1 MSRPHLARHLTVG
14 LALALVLALLLWFVV
29 GWIAADRLT
38 VPTRH
43 FDPDLDPV
51 SFGGEFD
58 DVALTSADGIDLAAW
73 HLPVPGADAGVVLV
87 HGRNSSRTREFD
99 GRFAELGVALQA
111 EGYHVVML
119 DLRGHGVSGE
129 GRFTFG
135 RFERLD
141 VLAAVDHLEALGVPP
156 GQVGV
161 LGVSMGAASVI
172 GAAAEDARI
181 GGLWAD
187 AGYAN
192 IAPVI
197 RAEWPEASGLPLVFW
212 HAARLAHRIRFGFDL
227 AASRPAGELPFV
239 APRPIQ
245 LVHGTADRLVPFEHA
260 LALRSAEPSAQ
271 LWVLEGVGHADA
283 YGAEPEVYARRVV
296 AFFDVA
302 LRIRT
307 ATIR

>member
-1 MSRPHLARHLTVG
+1 MARPHLARRVTVG
-14 LALALVLALLLWFVV
+14 LALVFVLALIGWFVV
-29 GWIAADRLT
+29 GWIAAGRLT

-43 FDPDLDPV
+43 FDPDLDPAA
-51 SFGGEFD
+51 FGGTFE
-58 DVALTSADGIDLAAW
+58 DVTLTTMDGIDLSAW
-73 HLPVPGADAGVVLV
+73 HLPVPRADAGVVLV
-87 HGRNSSRTREFD
+87 HGRNSSRTAEFD
-99 GRFAELGVALQA
+99 GRFVELGVALQD
-111 EGYHVVML
+111 EGYHVVMI
-119 DLRGHGVSGE
+119 DLRGHGRSGA

-135 RFERLD
+135 RFERFD
-141 VLAAVDHLEALGVPP
+141 VLAAIDHLEALGVAP

-172 GAAAEDARI
+172 GAAAQDPRV

-187 AGYAN
+187 AGYAD
-192 IAPVI
+192 ITPVI
-197 RAEWPEASGLPLVFW
+197 VAEWPEASGLPLVFW

-227 AASRPAGELPFV
+227 AASRPVGELPLV

-271 LWVLEGVGHADA
+271 LWAVEGVGHADA
-283 YGAEPEVYARRVV
+283 YGEDPDVYARRVV

-307 ATIR
+307 AGVR